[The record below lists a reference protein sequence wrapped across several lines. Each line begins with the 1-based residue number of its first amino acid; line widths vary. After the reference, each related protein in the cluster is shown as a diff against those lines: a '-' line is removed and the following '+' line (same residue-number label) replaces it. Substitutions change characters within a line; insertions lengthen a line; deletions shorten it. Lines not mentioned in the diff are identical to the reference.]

1 MAVAQVA
8 ASVEVVAVAA
18 QAVISR
24 YHVSQSSEKIVSG
37 ACSCISVGYLVPI

>member
-18 QAVISR
+18 QAVTSR
-24 YHVSQSSEKIVSG
+24 CHVSQSGEIIVIKIKM
-37 ACSCISVGYLVPI
+37 